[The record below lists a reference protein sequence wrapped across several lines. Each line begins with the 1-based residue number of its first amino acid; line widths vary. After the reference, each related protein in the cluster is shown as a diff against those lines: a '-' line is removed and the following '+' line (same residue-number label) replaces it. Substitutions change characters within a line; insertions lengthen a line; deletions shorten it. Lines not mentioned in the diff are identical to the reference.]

1 MLNNRQ
7 IRCTLAVLAIASLVG
22 TIYASAI
29 PLKLRPATL
38 SEVWE
43 QFLKTPWLSLGLGK
57 RADWVANGLVLIP
70 FGFFFAGACQWPK
83 SSFQKKQLVLIGFA
97 LLQFVIVSAIEA
109 MQVWFPPRVRSIND
123 MAAGFIGGM
132 TGVLLWQLCG
142 QQIVQTA
149 RNFPALEKGF
159 PRIALIVKIA
169 AIALVLYG
177 TMPFDVMLTPNEWGV
192 KYAKGR
198 FNLVPMHDVLGP
210 ADFTKK
216 LILGGWAFVLG
227 VVLAQ
232 QTSRSKAVRQILVWC
247 LLVELVSLPIYGR
260 ETSTTALLFSGIWG
274 VLGVRL
280 SDAVL
285 ITAHR
290 LDRAHVWL
298 GAAAAWSVTMY
309 LSFVYRF
316 KQVVTDTSVLMERVQ
331 GIWAVPF
338 ARAQRSTEFQALENI
353 TLKLAV
359 FSVLGFLLT
368 GWLTRFQSFNRIVLI
383 GVFAIWSVL
392 LAFLIEISQTFLVPL
407 VADSTDIILYT
418 TGSLLGF
425 AAYRVLMPSSKSGN
439 TACHAPPQC
448 SANTD
453 DQRNAQQ

>member
-1 MLNNRQ
+1 MLNDRQ
-7 IRCTLAVLAIASLVG
+7 IRRTLAVLAIASLAG

-29 PLKLRPATL
+29 PLKLRPASL

-43 QFLKTPWLSLGLGK
+43 QFLQTPWYWLGLGK

-70 FGFFFAGACQWPK
+70 FGFFFAGALQWPK
-83 SSFQKKQLVLIGFA
+83 SSFHKKQLVLIGFA
-97 LLQFVIVSAIEA
+97 FLQLVIVCAIEA

-132 TGVLLWQLCG
+132 TGILLWQLCG

-149 RNFPALEKGF
+149 KNFPSLEKGF
-159 PRIALIVKIA
+159 PRIALLVKIG

-177 TMPFDVMLTPNEWGV
+177 TMPFDVMFTPNEWGA
-192 KYAKGR
+192 KYAKER
-198 FNLVPMHDVLGP
+198 FNSVPMHDVLGP

-216 LILGGWAFVLG
+216 FILGGWAFVLG

-232 QTSRSKAVRQILVWC
+232 QTSRPKAIRQILVWC

-260 ETSTTALLFSGIWG
+260 ETSSTALLFSGIWG

-280 SDAVL
+280 SDTVF

-290 LDRAHVWL
+290 LDRAYVWL

-316 KQVVTDTSVLMERVQ
+316 KQVVTDTSVVMERVQ

-353 TLKLAV
+353 TLKLTV
-359 FSVLGFLLT
+359 FALLGFLLT
-368 GWLTRFQSFNRIVLI
+368 GWLTRLQSFNRIVRI
-383 GVFAIWSVL
+383 GVFAIWSLL
-392 LAFLIEISQTFLVPL
+392 LAFSIEISQAFLPPL
-407 VADSTDIILYT
+407 VADSTDILLYT
-418 TGSLLGF
+418 IGSLLGL
-425 AAYRVLMPSSKSGN
+425 AAYRVLMPSSKSSN
-439 TACHAPPQC
+439 TACHASPRW

-453 DQRNAQQ
+453 DQRNDQQ

>member
-1 MLNNRQ
+1 MLNDRQ
-7 IRCTLAVLAIASLVG
+7 IRRTLAVLAIASLVG

-43 QFLKTPWLSLGLGK
+43 QFLNTPLLSLGLGK

-97 LLQFVIVSAIEA
+97 FLQLVIVSAIEA

-132 TGVLLWQLCG
+132 TGMLLWQLCG
-142 QQIVQTA
+142 QQIVQA
-149 RNFPALEKGF
+149 AKNFPALGKGF
-159 PRIALIVKIA
+159 PRIALIVKVA
-169 AIALVLYG
+169 TIALVLYG
-177 TMPFDVMLTPNEWGV
+177 TMPFDVMFTPNEWAA

-216 LILGGWAFVLG
+216 FILGGWALVLG

-232 QTSRSKAVRQILVWC
+232 QNSRSKAIQQILAWC

-280 SDAVL
+280 SDTVF

-290 LDRAHVWL
+290 LDRAHVWF
-298 GAAAAWSVTMY
+298 GATAAWSVMVY

-316 KQVVTDTSVLMERVQ
+316 KQVVTDTNLLMERIQ
-331 GIWAVPF
+331 GLWAVPF

-359 FSVLGFLLT
+359 FSLLGFLLT
-368 GWLTRFQSFNRIVLI
+368 GWLTRLQSSNRIVLI
-383 GVFAIWSVL
+383 GVFAVWSLL
-392 LAFLIEISQTFLVPL
+392 LAFLIEISQTFLPPL
-407 VADSTDIILYT
+407 VADATDILLYT
-418 TGSLLGF
+418 TGSLLGLI
-425 AAYRVLMPSSKSGN
+425 AYRVLMPSSKSIT
-439 TACHAPPQC
+439 TACHAPPRC
-448 SANTD
+448 SAITD
-453 DQRNAQQ
+453 DQRDG